1 MIEQEYKF
9 WETNL
14 EKEQRLKKTWIDMNR
29 QQALG
34 GVDAVSQ
41 EDHAEMTNDIIE
53 MIRKIRWKVD

>member
-29 QQALG
+29 Q
-34 GVDAVSQ
+34 
-41 EDHAEMTNDIIE
+41 
-53 MIRKIRWKVD
+53 